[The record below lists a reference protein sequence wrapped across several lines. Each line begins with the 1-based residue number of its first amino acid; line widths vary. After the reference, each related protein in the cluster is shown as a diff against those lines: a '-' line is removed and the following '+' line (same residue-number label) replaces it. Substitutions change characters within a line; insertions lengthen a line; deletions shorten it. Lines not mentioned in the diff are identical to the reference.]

1 MYIITISYS
10 SNMDKVKERL
20 LQFAKSQKL
29 AMMDFY
35 KKTTI
40 ASSNF
45 SEKGSE
51 SAMSTDKII
60 HILNVYPEL
69 SPDWM
74 LLEKG
79 EMLRKNNAKNVRWPH
94 LPDNPQPTA
103 MPMFPIQP
111 GSSRLLQASSSPSS
125 TSLRPSRIPPRK
137 YNSPMEPLHRHPY
150 GH

>member
-1 MYIITISYS
+1 
-10 SNMDKVKERL
+10 MDKVKERL

-29 AMMDFY
+29 AMMVFY

-79 EMLRKNNAKNVRWPH
+79 EMLRKNNAKNVPVAASPRQSTANGDAYVPH
-94 LPDNPQPTA
+94 SAEILALIASQQQSIADLTETIKNL
-103 MPMFPIQP
+103 
-111 GSSRLLQASSSPSS
+111 SSK
-125 TSLRPSRIPPRK
+125 I
-137 YNSPMEPLHRHPY
+137 
-150 GH
+150 